1 MSNTPKHHADAGPD
15 LERSVGQPAPKRW
28 TVDRLARA
36 ATRLMTTFERR
47 TEVAE
52 DVIDAVEVLR
62 EQRDLLEL
70 HYLTPEA
77 AHEASQGAYLQ
88 AAHLE
93 WQANNNPDPHRR
105 ADLIRR
111 ARTALAAG
119 DKLRGL

>member
-1 MSNTPKHHADAGPD
+1 MSEATT
-15 LERSVGQPAPKRW
+15 PKRW

-36 ATRLMTTFERR
+36 ATRLMHTFDRR
-47 TEVAE
+47 TEIA
-52 DVIDAVEVLR
+52 DDIMDAIDVLR
-62 EQRDLLEL
+62 AQRDMLEL

-119 DKLRGL
+119 DKLRGGLGGSA

>member
-1 MSNTPKHHADAGPD
+1 LGQV
-15 LERSVGQPAPKRW
+15 ERGVSRLVPKRW

-36 ATRLMTTFERR
+36 ATRLMGTFERR

-62 EQRDLLEL
+62 EHRDILQL

-77 AHEASQGAYLQ
+77 AHEASQGAYMQ

-105 ADLIRR
+105 AELIRR